1 MSNGGGNHGMN
12 VRAASLRRMNQRLAM
27 QFYSQMRTPDSP
39 RKRSRWVRWI
49 GMWQRLAYR
58 LGWLKHFA

>member
-1 MSNGGGNHGMN
+1 MN
-12 VRAASLRRMNQRLAM
+12 VREASLRRMNQRLAM
-27 QFYSQMRTPDSP
+27 QFYSQMRTPDRP
-39 RKRSRWVRWI
+39 RKRSLWVRWI

>member
-12 VRAASLRRMNQRLAM
+12 VRAASLGRMNQRLA
-27 QFYSQMRTPDSP
+27 RTPDRTP
-39 RKRSRWVRWI
+39 QRSRWVRWI